1 MVDQTKLSF
10 LKNDFLQLLKKLK
23 GDEKPQ
29 WGVLNPQQMIEHFG
43 ESVMLA
49 SGRVHIPLIT
59 PTEKVPAMKAFVMS
73 DKEFKPLT
81 KNPVMKDVPSPV
93 KFDNIETAILKLE
106 KAISVFEETWK
117 AKWESDYILNPFFG
131 ELNFEEQVQLLY
143 KHARHHLKQ
152 FGLID

>member
-10 LKNDFLQLLKKLK
+10 LKSNFPQLLRKLK

-49 SGRVHIPLIT
+49 SGRVQIPLMADK
-59 PTEKVPAMKAFVMS
+59 EKLPALKAFVMS
-73 DKEFKPLT
+73 DKEFKPGT
-81 KNPVMKDVPSPV
+81 KNPIMKDVPAPV
-93 KFDNIETAILKLE
+93 KFDSIETAIQKLE
-106 KAISVFEETWK
+106 KAISIFDETWK
-117 AKWESDYILNPFFG
+117 IKSESDYILNPFFG
-131 ELNFEEQVQLLY
+131 ELNFEEQVQLLH

-152 FGLID
+152 FGLIE